1 MSGDGPSRSLEAGPV
16 QAARRKGVPRAAG
29 NGSRAAVAQT
39 LLAGASGARGDGR
52 GPLGGQRVG
61 HVALSPDLPPEARQF
76 VHLGQGGEVYNV
88 VVAVRAQV
96 RRSLAGL
103 VAVLQED

>member
-76 VHLGQGGEVYNV
+76 VHLGQRGEVYNV